1 MATRQAF
8 YQESLVE
15 SSTTNQ
21 DWVDK
26 CTLTFTPD
34 ANSTYWILASWSHTS
49 DATAG
54 GDRSQ
59 TRLYSV
65 ESDIAFNTGEMRPHE
80 LTSPQDYINAFA
92 LGKLTFGASP
102 APQNVKIQYTMYG
115 SVTTKI
121 KDARLLVIKA
131 DAADQMAEA
140 TGWSSSSSQTYQAKA
155 TLTFTPGSSGDYLI
169 IAAAQIASD
178 ANGDATCFQ
187 LNHVTGA
194 SVYGDRI
201 WYCVDGWDN
210 HPFAAMA
217 KLTLANSAQT
227 FRAEYKTGTASV
239 LAWVGDARI
248 LALRLDKF
256 DNSYFAS
263 NYAVQATTAASYQD
277 MLALTQTPQAVD
289 HAIIAIGAYNPVST
303 TVSGYAQALQGA
315 TSLSEVVKES
325 QNSAGYQYLGIV
337 SKQSLAA
344 QSTTWK
350 WQTKA
355 ETAGTTV
362 NADELAIAVLQL
374 GATPA
379 ASARRR
385 YMALAA

>member
-1 MATRQAF
+1 MATRQPF
-8 YQESLVE
+8 YQESLGE

-21 DWVDK
+21 NWVDK
-26 CTLTFTPD
+26 CVCTFTPD

-49 DATAG
+49 DATASQ
-54 GDRSQ
+54 DRSQ

-65 ESDIAFNTGEMRPHE
+65 ESAVAFNIGEMRPHE

-102 APQNVKIQYTMYG
+102 AQQNVKIQYTCYG
-115 SVTTKI
+115 SVTTRI
-121 KDARLLVIKA
+121 KDARILVLEA

-140 TGWSSSSSQTYQAKA
+140 TGWSSSSSQTYQTKA

-169 IAAAQIASD
+169 IAAAQFASD
-178 ANGDATCFQ
+178 ANADAVYFQ
-187 LNHVTGA
+187 LNYVTGA

-201 WYCVDGWDN
+201 WYCTDGWDN

-256 DNSYFAS
+256 DNAYFAS
-263 NYAVQATTAASYQD
+263 NYAVQATTSASYQD
-277 MLALTQTPQAVD
+277 MLTLTATPQAVD
-289 HAIIAIGAYNPVST
+289 HAIIAIGAYNTLST

-325 QNSAGYQYLGIV
+325 QNSAGYQYMGIV

-355 ETAGTTV
+355 ETAGIKV

-385 YMALAA
+385 YMAIAG

>member
-8 YQESLVE
+8 YQESLAE

-21 DWVDK
+21 NWVDK
-26 CTLTFTPD
+26 CVCTFTPD
-34 ANSTYWILASWSHTS
+34 SNSTYWILASWSHTS
-49 DATAG
+49 DATASQ
-54 GDRSQ
+54 DRSQ

-65 ESDIAFNTGEMRPHE
+65 ESAVAFNLGEMRPHE
-80 LTSPQDYINAFA
+80 LTTPQDYTNAFA

-102 APQNVKIQYTMYG
+102 APQNVKIQYTCYG
-115 SVTTKI
+115 SVTTRI
-121 KDARLLVIKA
+121 RDARILVLEA

-140 TGWSSSSSQTYQAKA
+140 TGWSSSSSQTYQTKA

-178 ANGDATCFQ
+178 ANADAVYFQ
-187 LNHVTGA
+187 LNYVTGA

-217 KLTLANSAQT
+217 KLTLASSAQT

-256 DNSYFAS
+256 DNAYFAS
-263 NYAVQATTAASYQD
+263 NYAVQA
-277 MLALTQTPQAVD
+277 MLTLTQTPQAVD

-325 QNSAGYQYLGIV
+325 QNTAGYQYMGIV
-337 SKQSLAA
+337 SKQALAA
-344 QSTTWK
+344 TSTSWK
-350 WQTKA
+350 WQIKA

-379 ASARRR
+379 GTRRR